1 MKNIPDHITANQVV
15 AFFDKILLRR
25 ERPEVTKGGIILT
38 DSARDYLKSN
48 IGRIV
53 SVGATADPALQ
64 EGMLVMIGKHAG
76 DWITLPGSEEEIFVC
91 LDVDVMAI
99 VYED

>member
-1 MKNIPDHITANQVV
+1 MKAIPDNISANQVT

-25 ERPEVTKGGIILT
+25 ERPEVTKGGIILP
-38 DSARDYLKSN
+38 DAAQEYMKSN
-48 IGRIV
+48 VGRIV
-53 SVGATADPALQ
+53 SVGPSACDTLQ
-64 EGMLVMIGKHAG
+64 EGMLVMVGKHAG
-76 DWITLPGSEEEIFVC
+76 DWTTLPGSEEEVFIC

>member
-1 MKNIPDHITANQVV
+1 MKAIPDYISAGQVT
-15 AFFDKILLRR
+15 AFFDKILLYR
-25 ERPEVTKGGIILT
+25 ERPEITKGGIILT
-38 DSARDYLKSN
+38 DAARDYLKNN

-64 EGMLVMIGKHAG
+64 EGMLVMIGKHSG

-91 LDVDVMAI
+91 LDTDIMAI

>member
-1 MKNIPDHITANQVV
+1 MKAIPEYISANQVT

-38 DSARDYLKSN
+38 DAARDYLKTN
-48 IGRIV
+48 IGRVI

-76 DWITLPGSEEEIFVC
+76 DWITLPGSDEEIFIC